1 MIDSSCHLL
10 VGVGGCVQIV
20 GVSSPFFIPPDL
32 VEAEQGYQSVHY
44 SRCEISMLLY

>member
-20 GVSSPFFIPPDL
+20 GVSSPFFITPRL
-32 VEAEQGYQSVHY
+32 GRSGAG
-44 SRCEISMLLY
+44 ISIGALFTL